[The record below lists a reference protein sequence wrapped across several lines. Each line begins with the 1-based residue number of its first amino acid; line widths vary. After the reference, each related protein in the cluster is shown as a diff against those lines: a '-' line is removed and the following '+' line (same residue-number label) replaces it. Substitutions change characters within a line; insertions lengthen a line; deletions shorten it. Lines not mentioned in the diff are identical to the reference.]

1 MLEMMK
7 IWWFYTLFSFF
18 CELILFCRVPR
29 SLARSFACLLSRYH
43 VKGAKTWNIKIF
55 EWNDMN
61 TLSFLCFSFPLPVHF
76 FVQFLFSSKFFSSQC
91 SFLPFNFFIFIF
103 LFKSKATANQFLI
116 HLLRVSILF
125 LCMLPFSFLTCL
137 FFPSWRCEFLIY
149 VSSITLIISP

>member
-91 SFLPFNFFIFIF
+91 SFLPFNFFIF
-103 LFKSKATANQFLI
+103 LLQSKATTNQFLI
-116 HLLRVSILF
+116 HLLRVYLYYFYACWHFHFWRVSFF
-125 LCMLPFSFLTCL
+125 LAEGVSF
-137 FFPSWRCEFLIY
+137 
-149 VSSITLIISP
+149 